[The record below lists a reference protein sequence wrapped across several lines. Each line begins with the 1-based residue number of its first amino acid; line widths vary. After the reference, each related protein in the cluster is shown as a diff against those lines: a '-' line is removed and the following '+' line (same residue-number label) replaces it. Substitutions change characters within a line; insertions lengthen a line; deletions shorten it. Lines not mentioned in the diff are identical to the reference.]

1 MDDKQDGNGDADANK
16 RARTDDGSAGD
27 ELSTDTVKVTQMVGY
42 SFQLLVVSVPVQEA
56 VVENTVLLETFSFQ
70 AFD

>member
-1 MDDKQDGNGDADANK
+1 MEDKQDNNGDADANK

-42 SFQLLVVSVPVQEA
+42 SFQLLVSVPV
-56 VVENTVLLETFSFQ
+56 
-70 AFD
+70 

>member
-1 MDDKQDGNGDADANK
+1 MEDKQDGNGDTDANK

-42 SFQLLVVSVPVQEA
+42 SFQLLVVSVPV
-56 VVENTVLLETFSFQ
+56 
-70 AFD
+70 